1 MKTTVVLCGIG
12 VALLLGSV
20 AGAQHSSIGV
30 GAKYGSRDPRVCP
43 TRTEPVNGPISAAQ
57 ATMYFICATEKE
69 MRYGAHPNQLY
80 LVDEVKLKV
89 EESLPYK
96 TASLTFPSLRMIGN
110 DRSQQ
115 VYRIEGSYLS
125 LIHIS

>member
-1 MKTTVVLCGIG
+1 
-12 VALLLGSV
+12 
-20 AGAQHSSIGV
+20 
-30 GAKYGSRDPRVCP
+30 
-43 TRTEPVNGPISAAQ
+43 
-57 ATMYFICATEKE
+57 MYFICATEKE

-115 VYRIEGSYLS
+115 VYRIEGSYKFFICDAVGSDNRGRNCTVALNTANAGICYKNKTQEWRCFLQPRQNS
-125 LIHIS
+125 TIEDRVPPPK